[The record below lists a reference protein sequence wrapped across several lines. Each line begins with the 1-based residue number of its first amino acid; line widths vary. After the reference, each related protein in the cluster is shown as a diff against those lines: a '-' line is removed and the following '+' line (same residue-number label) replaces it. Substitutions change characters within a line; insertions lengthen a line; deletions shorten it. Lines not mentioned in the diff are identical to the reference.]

1 MPMSK
6 LNLEDWSRLAEIC
19 AAVVVILSLGYVA
32 LEIEQN
38 TKAVQAASYQALI
51 TGLTEVDLAVV
62 TNPELDR
69 VVSLGEKTPA
79 ELSAQEWST
88 FHRYALART
97 GQFELA
103 FIAFENGALDEL
115 QWSGA
120 ASVDVWRVGSSTPIK
135 EGATGG
141 SYVDN
146 TETKGGGTY
155 EHYVCV
161 AGGTA
166 TCSNTTVTVF

>member
-1 MPMSK
+1 MSK

-120 ASVDVWRVGSSTPIK
+120 QVFMSSVFCMPGYHRFFRENSDAVFTP
-135 EGATGG
+135 AFAA
-141 SYVDN
+141 YVRD
-146 TETKGGGTY
+146 EVIPG
-155 EHYVCV
+155 CDQ
-161 AGGTA
+161 AD
-166 TCSNTTVTVF
+166 